1 MWPGWLPK
9 TDLVFL
15 LLTLAVLLLGAC
27 QPSPPVPQLT
37 IAVNAGVEGDAL
49 KAAAADYEQRF
60 GVRVQIVELPYAN
73 LFEKQLV
80 DLLNRTG
87 AYDVLMLDDPW
98 MPRYAATGELTPL
111 EPLYAQKAPTGPD
124 SDFLAPCLAVCR
136 HPYGNGNLYAL
147 PYVGN
152 SQLFFYRQDLFEKY
166 GLAAPKTW
174 AEVGRAARA
183 ILRGER
189 KVYGYVMRAAQGNAV
204 VADFMPLLWAFGGD
218 ILDAQGNPVLN
229 SPEAIAALQFM
240 LELGQV
246 SPPGYASFNA
256 DEVAAHLLQGT
267 AAMSINWPAWIP
279 AVDDPSKSRVV
290 GKIGFSAIPGG
301 KRAGVA
307 AIGNWLLA
315 IPRGSRRVELAFDFI
330 LWATSSE
337 QMRISA
343 ERGNPPTR
351 RSLFQDASLRAKYRS
366 YPVQLHSLETSRP
379 RPRTPLWNEIEN
391 VLGVYL
397 SKANAGELGAED
409 ALRQAHAQII
419 QILKRNP

>member
-1 MWPGWLPK
+1 MLPK
-9 TDLVFL
+9 IGFVFPL
-15 LLTLAVLLLGAC
+15 LLLAVLLLGTC
-27 QPSPPVPQLT
+27 QPSPPAAELT

-49 KAAAADYEQRF
+49 KAAAADYERRF
-60 GVRVQIVELPYAN
+60 GVRTQIVELPYAN

-98 MPRYAATGELTPL
+98 MPRYAATGEMTPL
-111 EPLYAQKAPTGPD
+111 EPLFAQKAPTGPD
-124 SDFLAPCLAVCR
+124 DDFLAPCLAVCR
-136 HPYGNGNLYAL
+136 DPYGNGNLYAL

-174 AEVGRAARA
+174 ADVGRAARA
-183 ILRGER
+183 IRRGER
-189 KVYGYVMRAAQGNAV
+189 NVYGYVMRAAQGNAV

-218 ILDAQGNPVLN
+218 ILDAQGNPALD
-229 SPEAIAALQFM
+229 SPEAIAALEFM
-240 LELGQV
+240 LELGRL

-290 GKIGFSAIPGG
+290 GKIGFSAIPGQQ
-301 KRAGVA
+301 RAGVA

-315 IPRGSRRVELAFDFI
+315 IPRGSRHVERAFDFI
-330 LWATSSE
+330 LWATSPE

-351 RSLFQDASLRAKYRS
+351 RSLFQDPGLRAKYRS

-379 RPRTPLWNEIEN
+379 RPRTPLWNEMEN

-409 ALRQAHAQII
+409 ALRQAQAQIA